1 MTLSTNAS
9 QTRRSTKQERTM
21 KQNVNEISMLEYR
34 IKRYQTMRN
43 GIMCQALKTRL
54 EKLLSEQQAQV
65 NN

>member
-1 MTLSTNAS
+1 MVLTTAIPNEGGI
-9 QTRRSTKQERTM
+9 KNKRTM
-21 KQNVNEISMLEYR
+21 KQIVNEISMLQYR

-54 EKLLSEQQAQV
+54 EKLLAEQHAQV

>member
-1 MTLSTNAS
+1 
-9 QTRRSTKQERTM
+9 M

-54 EKLLSEQQAQV
+54 EKLLSEQHAQV

>member
-1 MTLSTNAS
+1 MVLTTAIPNEGGI
-9 QTRRSTKQERTM
+9 KNERTM
-21 KQNVNEISMLEYR
+21 KQIVNEISMLQYR

-43 GIMCQALKTRL
+43 GIKCQALKTRL

>member
-1 MTLSTNAS
+1 MVTTIAF
-9 QTRRSTKQERTM
+9 RKVESTKNERTM
-21 KQNVNEISMLEYR
+21 KQNVNEISMLQYR

-43 GIMCQALKTRL
+43 GIMCQVLKTRL